1 LRKSEK
7 SILLPDFLTK
17 HKMNVT
23 TERKKFAFEYI
34 INASP
39 EFLYTYISTASGLAG
54 WFADDVK
61 INGDIYTFMWEGSE
75 EKARLVNK
83 RMNKF
88 VKFQWLAREGEYM
101 TIEINMD
108 DLTGDVALVI
118 TDFENENELHE
129 ARMIYDV
136 SLDRLKQMIGG

>member
-1 LRKSEK
+1 M
-7 SILLPDFLTK
+7 PDFLIK
-17 HKMNVT
+17 YKMDVT

-61 INGDIYTFMWEGSE
+61 INGDVYTFMWEGSE

-88 VKFQWLAREGEYM
+88 VKFQWLGRENEYM
-101 TIEINMD
+101 TIEVNMD

>member
-1 LRKSEK
+1 
-7 SILLPDFLTK
+7 
-17 HKMNVT
+17 MNVT

>member
-1 LRKSEK
+1 
-7 SILLPDFLTK
+7 LPDFLIK
-17 HKMNVT
+17 YKMDVT

-61 INGDIYTFMWEGSE
+61 INGDVYTFMWEGSE

-88 VKFQWLAREGEYM
+88 VKFQWLGRENEYM
-101 TIEINMD
+101 TIEVNMD